1 MTAAPPTRERLI
13 QAALYLFW
21 LQGYAGT
28 ALSEILKRAKV
39 NAGSFYYFFKTKEE
53 LLLAVLD
60 LYVRSLEPVIVQPVA
75 LQHADPVER
84 VFGILEFY
92 RRNLFSTGCTYGCPI
107 GRLALEI
114 PEEQF
119 RVHKRLADNFD
130 GWTAAV
136 EKCLADARD
145 RFPEGTNLKTLSQFV
160 LTVMEGGVMQSRAH
174 REIGPFDAS
183 VEHLREYFR
192 LLIAQPTQ
200 EASVNA
206 QRSQESSPKGKS
218 QMPGGGV
225 LKINGRETPG
235 KIKGD

>member
-1 MTAAPPTRERLI
+1 MAGAPTQTRDHLI

-21 LQGYAGT
+21 LQGYAAT
-28 ALSEILKRAKV
+28 ALSQVLERAKA
-39 NAGSFYYFFKTKEE
+39 NAGSFYYFFKTKED

-60 LYVRSLEPVIVQPVA
+60 IYVQSLDPVVIQPVT

-84 VFGILEFY
+84 VFGILDFY
-92 RRNLFSTGCTYGCPI
+92 RRNLLSTGCTYGCPI

-174 REIGPFDAS
+174 RKIGPFDAS

-192 LLIAQPTQ
+192 LLVSHRAKESHSEGKTVKGNAK
-200 EASVNA
+200 AS
-206 QRSQESSPKGKS
+206 R
-218 QMPGGGV
+218 GGI
-225 LKINGRETPG
+225 LKIGGRETPG

>member
-1 MTAAPPTRERLI
+1 MKPAKKPTRERLVE
-13 QAALYLFW
+13 AALYLFW
-21 LQGYAGT
+21 LQGYTGT
-28 ALSEILKRAKV
+28 GISEILERAKV
-39 NAGSFYYFFKTKEE
+39 RAGSFYYFFKTKEQ

-60 LYVRSLEPVIVQPVA
+60 LYIRSLGAVVVEPVLSSID
-75 LQHADPVER
+75 DPLER
-84 VFGILEFY
+84 VFGILDFY
-92 RRNLFSTGCTYGCPI
+92 RRNLIATGCTYGCPI

-136 EKCLADARD
+136 EKCLEDARE
-145 RFPEGTNLKTLSQFV
+145 RFPQGTNLKTLSKFV

-192 LLIAQPTQ
+192 LLGDKRKQ
-200 EASVNA
+200 E
-206 QRSQESSPKGKS
+206 
-218 QMPGGGV
+218 
-225 LKINGRETPG
+225 
-235 KIKGD
+235 